1 MVLNANI
8 SLGAIMNT
16 ATSALQANQTA
27 LRVTS
32 NNIANINTEGYHRR
46 QVDFGP
52 RLTADRLTGVSIDDI
67 RRIADEFLA
76 RETADATSAVG
87 KMGVLSS
94 YFSRIQDLIGSI
106 NDGNSI
112 GARVSSA
119 MTALQQLSV
128 DPASV
133 ARRNSAVSAV
143 GSALSALSSMG
154 SGIQSLRQDANSQ
167 ITTDVRSVNRLLAE
181 IYELNSGIK
190 SAYAQNDM
198 QSGLVDQRDRAIS
211 ELSKFLDIKTYEQ
224 SDGRIYV
231 SLSDG
236 TGLITDVSSELRYAG
251 PASVSTS
258 TVFPS
263 ISLQRINPE
272 GGNDVGPAVA
282 IESRIGGG
290 EIRGLLDMRDRRLPD
305 LAEQLGQVGAALADE
320 LNAIHNNSAS
330 VPAPQTLT
338 GVNTGLLST
347 DPLNFSGWVKLAV
360 VDANGA
366 LVQQL
371 DIDTSSLATVGDL
384 VSAINAGLS
393 GNASASFTNGRLT
406 IGANSAGNGVAL
418 LQDPANPALR
428 GGHGLSQFFGLNNLV
443 TAASPSN
450 FATGVQSTDAHNFT
464 AGGTA
469 EFVLR
474 GTKGEILTSFN
485 VTVAGSTVVDLITLM
500 NTGANGFATFSLD
513 SNGSVV
519 MTPSGSYTGARLEVK
534 NDTTSRG
541 ATGVSMTQFF
551 GLGTAMQQNQA
562 MSMAIRTDIAQN
574 SSKMALAQLNISP
587 STVAGDIVLG
597 ASDNRGALGLA
608 NAANALHS
616 FPAVGGLSSGT
627 LSLSD
632 YIAQLSGLQ
641 SDLANAA
648 EEERVNRVNVQEEVT
663 ARRNATEGVNLD
675 EELANM
681 MIFQQAYNASARIMT
696 VAQEMY
702 ETLLQSI

>member
-1 MVLNANI
+1 
-8 SLGAIMNT
+8 
-16 ATSALQANQTA
+16 
-27 LRVTS
+27 
-32 NNIANINTEGYHRR
+32 
-46 QVDFGP
+46 
-52 RLTADRLTGVSIDDI
+52 
-67 RRIADEFLA
+67 
-76 RETADATSAVG
+76 
-87 KMGVLSS
+87 
-94 YFSRIQDLIGSI
+94 
-106 NDGNSI
+106 
-112 GARVSSA
+112 
-119 MTALQQLSV
+119 
-128 DPASV
+128 
-133 ARRNSAVSAV
+133 
-143 GSALSALSSMG
+143 
-154 SGIQSLRQDANSQ
+154 
-167 ITTDVRSVNRLLAE
+167 
-181 IYELNSGIK
+181 
-190 SAYAQNDM
+190 M

-211 ELSKFLDIKTYEQ
+211 ELSKYIDVKTHQQ

-231 SLSDG
+231 SLADG

-258 TVFPS
+258 TVFPP

-282 IESRIGGG
+282 VESRIGGG
-290 EIRGLLDMRDRRLPD
+290 ELRGLLDMRDRRLPD
-305 LAEQLGQVGAALADE
+305 LAEQLGQVGAAFADQ
-320 LNAIHNNSAS
+320 LNAIHNNSTS
-330 VPAPQTLT
+330 VPAPQSLT
-338 GVNTGLLST
+338 GVNTGLLSG

-360 VDANGA
+360 VDSSGA

-406 IGANSAGNGVAL
+406 IGANSAGNGIAL
-418 LQDPANPALR
+418 LQDPSNPALR

-474 GTKGEILTSFN
+474 GTNGAILSSFN
-485 VTVAGSTVVDLITLM
+485 VSVAGSTVVDLITLM
-500 NTGANGFATFSLD
+500 NNGANGLATFSLD

-519 MTPSGSYTGARLEVK
+519 MTPSSANTGARLEVK

-541 ATGVSMTQFF
+541 ATGVSMSQFY

-574 SSKMALAQLNISP
+574 SSRMALAQLNISP
-587 STVAGDIVLG
+587 STVPGNIVLG

-627 LSLSD
+627 LSLND

-648 EEERVNRVNVQEEVT
+648 EEERVNRVNVKEEVT

-681 MIFQQAYNASARIMT
+681 MIFQQAYNASARMMT

>member
-1 MVLNANI
+1 
-8 SLGAIMNT
+8 MNT

-76 RETADATSAVG
+76 RETVDATSAVG

-94 YFSRIQDLIGSI
+94 YFSRVQDLIGSI

-167 ITTDVRSVNRLLAE
+167 ITTNVRTVNRLLGE

-190 SAYAQNDM
+190 SAVAQNDM
-198 QSGLVDQRDRAIS
+198 QSGLVDQRDRALS
-211 ELSKFLDIKTYEQ
+211 ELSKYVDVKTYQQ

-231 SLSDG
+231 SLADG

-263 ISLQRINPE
+263 IMLQRINPE

-282 IESRIGGG
+282 VESRIGGG
-290 EIRGLLDMRDRRLPD
+290 ELRGLLDMRDRRLPD

-320 LNAIHNNSAS
+320 LNAIHNNSTS
-330 VPAPQTLT
+330 VPAPQSLT
-338 GVNTGLLST
+338 GVNTGLLSV

-360 VDANGA
+360 VDSSGA

-406 IGANSAGNGVAL
+406 IGANSAGNGIAL
-418 LQDPANPALR
+418 LQDPSNPALR

-474 GTKGEILTSFN
+474 GTSGAILSSFN
-485 VTVAGSTVVDLITLM
+485 VTMAGSTVIDLLTLM
-500 NTGANGFATFSLD
+500 NNGANGFATFSLD
-513 SNGSVV
+513 GNGSVV
-519 MTPSGSYTGARLEVK
+519 MTPSSAYAGARLEVK

-541 ATGVSMTQFF
+541 ATGVSMSQFF
-551 GLGTAMQQNQA
+551 GLGTAMKQNQA

-574 SSKMALAQLNISP
+574 SSRMALAQLNISP
-587 STVAGDIVLG
+587 STVPGNIVLG

-608 NAANALHS
+608 SAANALHS
-616 FPAVGGLSSGT
+616 FPAVGGLASGT
-627 LSLSD
+627 LSLND

-648 EEERVNRVNVQEEVT
+648 EEERVNRVNVKEEVT

-702 ETLLQSI
+702 DTLLQSV

>member
-76 RETADATSAVG
+76 RETVDATSAVG

-94 YFSRIQDLIGSI
+94 YFSRVQDLIGSI

-167 ITTDVRSVNRLLAE
+167 ITTNVRTVNRLLGE

-190 SAYAQNDM
+190 SAVAQNDM
-198 QSGLVDQRDRAIS
+198 QSGLVDQRDRALS
-211 ELSKFLDIKTYEQ
+211 ELSKYVDVKTYQQ

-231 SLSDG
+231 SLADG

-263 ISLQRINPE
+263 IMLQRINPE

-282 IESRIGGG
+282 VESRIGGG
-290 EIRGLLDMRDRRLPD
+290 ELRGLLDMRDRRLPD

-320 LNAIHNNSAS
+320 LNAIHNNSTS
-330 VPAPQTLT
+330 VPAPQSLT
-338 GVNTGLLST
+338 GVNTGLLSV

-360 VDANGA
+360 VDSSGA

-406 IGANSAGNGVAL
+406 IGANSAGNGIAL
-418 LQDPANPALR
+418 LQDPSNPALR

-474 GTKGEILTSFN
+474 GTSGAILSSFN
-485 VTVAGSTVVDLITLM
+485 VTMAGSTVIDLLTLM
-500 NTGANGFATFSLD
+500 NNGANGFATFSLD
-513 SNGSVV
+513 GNGSVV
-519 MTPSGSYTGARLEVK
+519 MTPSSAYAGARLEVK

-541 ATGVSMTQFF
+541 ATGVSMSQFF
-551 GLGTAMQQNQA
+551 GLGTAMKQNQA

-574 SSKMALAQLNISP
+574 SSRMALAQLNISP
-587 STVAGDIVLG
+587 STVPGNIVLG

-608 NAANALHS
+608 SAANALHS
-616 FPAVGGLSSGT
+616 FPAVGGLASGT
-627 LSLSD
+627 LSLND

-648 EEERVNRVNVQEEVT
+648 EEERVNRVNVKEEVT

-681 MIFQQAYNASARIMT
+681 MIFQQAYNASARMMT

>member
-76 RETADATSAVG
+76 RETVDATSAVG

-94 YFSRIQDLIGSI
+94 YFSRVQDLIGSI

-167 ITTDVRSVNRLLAE
+167 ITTNVRTVNRLLGE

-190 SAYAQNDM
+190 SAVAQNDM
-198 QSGLVDQRDRAIS
+198 QSGLVDQRDRALS
-211 ELSKFLDIKTYEQ
+211 ELSKYVDVKTYQQ

-231 SLSDG
+231 SLADG

-263 ISLQRINPE
+263 IMLQRINPE

-282 IESRIGGG
+282 VESRIGGG
-290 EIRGLLDMRDRRLPD
+290 ELRGLLDMRDRRLPD

-320 LNAIHNNSAS
+320 LNAIHNNSTS
-330 VPAPQTLT
+330 VPAPQSLT
-338 GVNTGLLST
+338 GVNTGLLSV

-360 VDANGA
+360 VDSSGA

-406 IGANSAGNGVAL
+406 IGANSAGNGIAL
-418 LQDPANPALR
+418 LQDPSNPALR

-474 GTKGEILTSFN
+474 GTSGAILSSFN
-485 VTVAGSTVVDLITLM
+485 VTMAGSTVIDLLTLM
-500 NTGANGFATFSLD
+500 NNGANGFATFSLD
-513 SNGSVV
+513 GNGSVV
-519 MTPSGSYTGARLEVK
+519 MTPSSAYAGARLEVK

-541 ATGVSMTQFF
+541 ATGVSMSQFF
-551 GLGTAMQQNQA
+551 GLGTAMKQNQA

-574 SSKMALAQLNISP
+574 SSRMALAQLNISP
-587 STVAGDIVLG
+587 STVPGNIVLG

-608 NAANALHS
+608 SAANALHS
-616 FPAVGGLSSGT
+616 FPAVGGLASGT
-627 LSLSD
+627 LSLND

-648 EEERVNRVNVQEEVT
+648 EEERVNRVNVKEEVT

-702 ETLLQSI
+702 DTLLQSV